1 MSEDPPDLTHL
12 ETQGQQRSGRGEARW
27 RRAQRLNLRVGQRTP
42 RHGPPAH
49 ACLPLNFGVSAQS
62 APKDSTE

>member
-1 MSEDPPDLTHL
+1 MSEDPPRLTHL
-12 ETQGQQRSGRGEARW
+12 ETRGQQRSGKGEARW

-49 ACLPLNFGVSAQS
+49 ACAAAQLRRERS
-62 APKDSTE
+62 KRPEGLY